1 MTPGMLAL
9 IDTGLRGAAIALFLL
24 IALATLRQGRGQPAA
39 WLGAL
44 LSVGAAAYAV
54 CSTRGHG
61 PFRSIWFAPVLILC
75 TGNIVVLWLFAR
87 TVFDDRFRP
96 RLWHV
101 LLWLAFAV

>member
-54 CSTRGHG
+54 CSYMRPAMGLSG
-61 PFRSIWFAPVLILC
+61 RS
-75 TGNIVVLWLFAR
+75 GS
-87 TVFDDRFRP
+87 RP
-96 RLWHV
+96 C
-101 LLWLAFAV
+101 